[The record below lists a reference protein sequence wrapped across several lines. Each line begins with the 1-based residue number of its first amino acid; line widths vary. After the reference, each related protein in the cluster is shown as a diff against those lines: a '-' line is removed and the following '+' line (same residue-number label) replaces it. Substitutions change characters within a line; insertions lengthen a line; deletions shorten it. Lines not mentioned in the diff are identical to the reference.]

1 MRITKSCQNLW
12 TLRTHLTG
20 VIAHGSGSHFYFDF
34 LQWPHDCNITL
45 FALLKTLEEM
55 SHFRTIPP
63 KLMIQMDNCS
73 RENKNK
79 YVFAFLAL
87 LVELDIFA
95 EVCACT
101 VVQLYLHIYLPA

>member
-1 MRITKSCQNLW
+1 MTKSCQNLW

-20 VIAHGSGSHFYFDF
+20 VIAHGSGSHYYFDF

-45 FALLKTLEEM
+45 FALMKTLEEIN
-55 SHFRTIPP
+55 HCRTLPG

-79 YVFAFLAL
+79 YVFGFLSL
-87 LVELDIFA
+87 LVELDIFS
-95 EVCACT
+95 EVYVCICT
-101 VVQLYLHIYLPA
+101 IL